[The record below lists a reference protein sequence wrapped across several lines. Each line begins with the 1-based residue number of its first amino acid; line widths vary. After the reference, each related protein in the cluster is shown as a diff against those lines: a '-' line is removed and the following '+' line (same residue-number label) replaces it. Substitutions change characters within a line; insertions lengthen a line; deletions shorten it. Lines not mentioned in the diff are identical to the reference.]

1 MTVRYDLPS
10 PTELETLVRQQDLAV
25 TIYAATSPV
34 VHERERAQ
42 VAVKSFFDEA
52 IERAKALGAS
62 SESIETVR
70 KRQAQHAGSAELWTD
85 VSRSLAIFVSP
96 DVDEAF
102 VLPNHLEDGVHV
114 GRHFELGQLLRARGR
129 AQEAYA
135 LTLSANSWQLWH
147 ATPTAR
153 AEVLDLKGEWAHD
166 AESVVPRT
174 GPRDSLKRSAH
185 EYQKMLIEGYA
196 AHVADAVKQEL
207 GAVDGQGTVPLVVFA
222 NDPLASL
229 FLPRVNGRRA
239 LLVKGA
245 PDHLDAASI
254 DEAIRDRLA
263 AIAIDDTNAALAA
276 LAEGDQSRVERDI
289 AAIGR
294 AAVIG
299 AVDTFYFD
307 FTSREQGV
315 LDEETGAV
323 QFAGAGHDEEHL
335 ADGSPAE
342 DVLARIASVVLSR
355 GGEVV
360 AVRGA
365 DLDPSIW
372 RSPAVARLRF
382 PVTR

>member
-10 PTELETLVRQQDLAV
+10 STEIEALVQQQDLAV
-25 TIYAATSPV
+25 TIYAATSPA

-52 IERAKALGAS
+52 IERAKGLGAS
-62 SESIETVR
+62 TESIETVR
-70 KRQAQHAGSAELWTD
+70 QRQVEHAGSAELWTD

-96 DVDEAF
+96 AINEAY

-153 AEVLDLKGEWAHD
+153 TGLLDLRGEWAHD

-185 EYQKMLIEGYA
+185 EYQKMIIEGYA
-196 AHVADAVKQEL
+196 AYVAEAVKQEL
-207 GAVDGQGTVPLVVFA
+207 GAIDVQGTVPLMVFA
-222 NDPLASL
+222 NDPLVNL
-229 FLPRVNGRRA
+229 FLARAEGRRI
-239 LLVKGA
+239 LVVRGA

-263 AIAIDDTNAALAA
+263 ALAIDDTNAALTAI
-276 LAEGDQSRVERDI
+276 AEGDQSRVERDI

-294 AAVIG
+294 AAVVG

-307 FTSREQGV
+307 FTSTEQGA
-315 LDEETGAV
+315 LDEETGTV
-323 QFAGAGHDEEHL
+323 QFAGAGHDEEYL
-335 ADGSPAE
+335 SDGSPAE

-355 GGEVV
+355 GGDVV
-360 AVRGA
+360 AVRAA
-365 DLDPSIW
+365 DLEPSIW
-372 RSPAVARLRF
+372 RSPAVAWLRF
-382 PVTR
+382 PVTM